1 VSQQLIP
8 RKGPP
13 GRIAALEVLIN
24 TPAVA
29 NLIRMGKID
38 QLETAMQS
46 GATLGMRTM
55 DAAIQQLLDQGAISG
70 RSAYEKSINKAK
82 FEELREV
89 D

>member
-1 VSQQLIP
+1 
-8 RKGPP
+8 
-13 GRIAALEVLIN
+13 
-24 TPAVA
+24 
-29 NLIRMGKID
+29 MGKID